1 MLFVF
6 SFSFSFFQQIHNVSH
21 LFFIPHLKA
30 STIPFAPY
38 VLLCMKMMMMNIQWD
53 EFERGI
59 YIHVK
64 MLELN
69 ENKEESA
76 HTEMTEN

>member
-1 MLFVF
+1 
-6 SFSFSFFQQIHNVSH
+6 
-21 LFFIPHLKA
+21 
-30 STIPFAPY
+30 
-38 VLLCMKMMMMNIQWD
+38 MMMMNIQWD